1 MDSKRTFMTL
11 ANRVK
16 VLKLSAAGR
25 SSSWIAKHI
34 GVGKTQIQNMIKIE
48 ILDEFEKN
56 GNINANGPR
65 RAARSDDVN
74 ELVSQW
80 FNDAN
85 GRLSHSGSRRLY
97 RLSHIWGWRTLRL
110 QTAAL
115 TKKGSLAN
123 IAPSLRQTLFSKLLP
138 CKWVCRKLLPFKWGL
153 PQGYRKLW
161 GRSN

>member
-1 MDSKRTFMTL
+1 MTL

-85 GRLSHSGSRRLY
+85 GRLSNVSGPLWKQNALSFVAYLGVTDFKASNGCPYQKRVSGEYCAKFAANSFQQTFTMQMSLPQTFTMQMRFAARL
-97 RLSHIWGWRTLRL
+97 
-110 QTAAL
+110 
-115 TKKGSLAN
+115 
-123 IAPSLRQTLFSKLLP
+123 PQTL
-138 CKWVCRKLLPFKWGL
+138 GEE
-153 PQGYRKLW
+153 
-161 GRSN
+161 

>member
-80 FNDAN
+80 ITMLMVDLAMFP
-85 GRLSHSGSRRLY
+85 GHSGSRRLY
-97 RLSHIWGWRTLRL
+97 RLSHIWG
-110 QTAAL
+110 
-115 TKKGSLAN
+115 
-123 IAPSLRQTLFSKLLP
+123 
-138 CKWVCRKLLPFKWGL
+138 
-153 PQGYRKLW
+153 
-161 GRSN
+161 